1 MRTAIYVRVS
11 TVTHSQQHT
20 IEEQI
25 NRLRTCLLSRGEA
38 TADEHIFR
46 DEGRSGATLN
56 RPALDRLR
64 DQVRLGD
71 YDRILITSPDR
82 LARNY
87 VHQMLLLEELERA
100 GCRVEFLDQ
109 PMGDTPH
116 DHLLLQ
122 IRGAVAEYERAL
134 IGDRMRRGRPARY
147 RAGLLLPWTRPV
159 YGYLLDPERPRDPQG
174 VRVSEA
180 EAAVVRQIF
189 AWYLEEGAS
198 LSSIVNRL
206 FAHGVASPSGR
217 PRWRHTTVRFL
228 LRNPAYTGT
237 LYAARTHTCRAQ
249 VRRSALAPIGKRNE
263 GVRAPRPREEW
274 VTVGTIPALVTPEQ
288 YELVQQKLARNRQ
301 FAARNNTA
309 HDYLLRALVSCG
321 LCGLA
326 ATGRTAGVGYPYY
339 VCAGKRADGAGGSG
353 RCRSRLT
360 PARQLDGVVW
370 ADLCAIIR
378 EPRLIALEL
387 ERAWGGR
394 WLPEELTA
402 RREGLR
408 KARAGLG
415 QQVERLTE
423 AYLGGVLDLGEY
435 ERRRREIEARTE
447 AFASQ
452 ERELVQQMGRRHEL
466 AGMVGGV
473 EDYCRRV
480 SEGLAGASFEQ
491 KRRLVELLI
500 DRVVVTEEEVEIRYV
515 IPMSASGEHARFCHL
530 RTNYLPTNAQ
540 KDERWLE
547 VTPFE
552 GIGISFQEYDS
563 R

>member
-25 NRLRTCLLSRGEA
+25 NRLRAHLLSRGEQP
-38 TADEHIFR
+38 ADEHIFR

-64 DQVRLGD
+64 DQVRLGG
-71 YDRILITSPDR
+71 YDRILVTSPDR

-100 GCRVEFLDQ
+100 GCTVEFLDQ
-109 PMGDTPH
+109 PLGDTPH

-134 IGDRMRRGRPARY
+134 IGDRMRRGRLARY

-159 YGYLLDPERPRDPQG
+159 YGYLLDPERPRDPKG
-174 VRVSEA
+174 VRVSEP
-180 EAAVVRQIF
+180 EAAVVRQLF
-189 AWYLEEGAS
+189 AWYLEEGTS

-217 PRWRHTTVRFL
+217 ARWRHTTVRFL

-237 LYAARTHTCRAQ
+237 LYAARTRTRRAQ
-249 VRRSALAPIGKRNE
+249 VRRSALAPVGKRNE
-263 GVRAPRPREEW
+263 GARTPRPREEW

-288 YELVQQKLARNRQ
+288 YELVQQKLAHNRQ

-309 HDYLLRALVSCG
+309 HDYLLRGLVSCG

-326 ATGRTAGVGYPYY
+326 ATGRTAGAGYPYY

-360 PARQLDGVVW
+360 PAGRLDGLVW
-370 ADLCAIIR
+370 EDLCKVVR
-378 EPRLIALEL
+378 QPQLIALEL
-387 ERAWGGR
+387 ERAWGGS

-402 RREGLR
+402 RRESLR
-408 KARAGLG
+408 KARAGLQ

-435 ERRRREIEARTE
+435 ERRRREIEARAA

-452 ERELVQQMGRRHEL
+452 ERELGQQVGRRNEL
-466 AGMVGGV
+466 AGMVDGV

-480 SEGLAGASFEQ
+480 SEGLAGASFE
-491 KRRLVELLI
+491 RRRLLVELLI
-500 DRVVVTEEEVEIRYV
+500 DRVIVTEEEVEVRYV
-515 IPMSASGEHARFCHL
+515 IPTSGSGEHARFCHL
-530 RTNYLPTNAQ
+530 RTNYLPA
-540 KDERWLE
+540 DAE
-547 VTPFE
+547 
-552 GIGISFQEYDS
+552 
-563 R
+563 